1 MEASMTSMKDVA
13 KQAGVS
19 ISTVS
24 RYINGS
30 TYIEPETKRKI
41 EKAIEETRFQP
52 NYIAQGLRN
61 KKTQLIGLVVP
72 ESLSASFTDFVR
84 HIALIAEQNGYELII
99 RYVKDDPEVEK
110 VVMLKL
116 LRYQID
122 GIIFIRVSDKSEV
135 EELAKKFDR
144 PIVCMMRGNI
154 NEKIPSVVL
163 NNYKVGE
170 IVANLLVR
178 FHHKKIVCITG
189 NQNVAV
195 SRERLDGFID
205 NLAKNNIV
213 LPKENIYEGHFTYES
228 GIDAIDYFISQNIEF
243 TAVWGSNDLMAIGA
257 MNRLQQYDLSVPKDV
272 SVVGV
277 DNSAIA
283 HMLNPPLTTIAQP
296 IEEMCKAAVELLIS
310 LIHPKEGTPLED
322 RIVFEPS
329 IVLRGTL
336 LPIKTNEEIMI

>member
-1 MEASMTSMKDVA
+1 MASMKDVA

-24 RYINGS
+24 RYINGNS
-30 TYIEPETKRKI
+30 YVDSETKRKI
-41 EKAIEETRFQP
+41 KKAIEETRFQP
-52 NYIAQGLRN
+52 NYLAQGLRN

-72 ESLSASFTDFVR
+72 ESLSTSFADFVR
-84 HIALIAEQNGYELII
+84 YIALIAEQKGYELII

-110 VVMLKL
+110 IVLLKL

-122 GIIFIRVSDKSEV
+122 GIIFIRVSDKSQV
-135 EELAKKFDR
+135 EELARKFDK
-144 PIVCMMRGNI
+144 PVVCMMRGNI

-178 FHHKKIVCITG
+178 FHHTKIVCITG

-195 SRERLDGFID
+195 SRERLDGFVD
-205 NLAKNNIV
+205 NLAKNNII
-213 LPKENIYEGHFTYES
+213 LPKEHIFEGHFTYES
-228 GIDAIDYFISQNIEF
+228 GIDAVDYFISQNIEF
-243 TAVWGSNDLMAIGA
+243 TAIWGGNDLMAIGA
-257 MNRLQQYDLSVPKDV
+257 MNRLQQYNLSVPKDV

-296 IEEMCKAAVELLIS
+296 IEEMCKSAVELLIS
-310 LIHPKEGTPLED
+310 LINPSED
-322 RIVFEPS
+322 VNIVNRIVFEPS

-336 LPIKTNEEIMI
+336 LPIHIHINEEIVI